1 MQAGRADRGAVP
13 QLLPRVQDHLRSGG
27 AAGRR
32 GEGKR
37 PSLTPGCVSY
47 ASLGDHELLK
57 RGARFVCMLWR
68 AGAQVQLPDAAALLA
83 DPSAMMTE
91 VNDELQ
97 FAKGVS
103 GVPFFI
109 FNVEGE
115 KRRALTLSGAQPP
128 DLLLEAIEEM
138 AQ

>member
-1 MQAGRADRGAVP
+1 MA
-13 QLLPRVQDHLRSGG
+13 
-27 AAGRR
+27 
-32 GEGKR
+32 
-37 PSLTPGCVSY
+37 
-47 ASLGDHELLK
+47 
-57 RGARFVCMLWR
+57 
-68 AGAQVQLPDAAALLA
+68 AGAQVQLPDAAAVLA
-83 DPSAMMTE
+83 DPGAMMTE
-91 VNDELQ
+91 VDAELQ

-128 DLLLEAIEEM
+128 DLLLEALEEM